1 MAWSGRAL
9 HDARLPHLLA
19 QGRGAPARLLPG
31 LQRLAGGVLQ
41 LRAQTHGGAGHD
53 LTVRPQGR
61 RAGARPL
68 RQGRPEGRDDL
79 VLAADRSALQLG
91 SLRSLLGRGP
101 GAARTHQPARHHR
114 NGAGEPVGIQR
125 ALHAGYGPVPRGR
138 ALLQRA
144 HLLRRPRSLPE
155 PADRVGREQLRLASL
170 LSAADGPRLRARALR
185 RRVHPEAEA
194 QRVLP
199 APDVLHLHRRL
210 RRRRQPPLHR
220 GRQAHVVVR
229 LPAPG
234 LVVAPFTAGR
244 GSRLQ
249 GRQSGR
255 PLQDHPRQRRQA
267 LWVRALGSSGLADAL
282 LEVRDLRTYIYTRR
296 GIVKAVDGATFS
308 VRRGE
313 TLGIVGESGSGKSMT
328 CLSILRLVPEPGGR
342 IVGGE
347 GVFDGGDLLAKSP
360 DEMRRL
366 RGAQIAMILQDPMAS
381 LNPAMTVGE
390 QIAETLSLHRGLRGR
405 ALDERVIELLRQVRI
420 SDPER
425 RVHAYPHQMSGGI
438 RQRVAGA
445 IAISCRPSLLIA
457 DEPTTSL
464 DVTIQAQYL
473 RLLKEIQRETN
484 LALVFVT
491 HDLGIVAKLCDR
503 VAVMYAGR
511 IVETGTTR
519 DIFNRPRHPYT
530 IGLLSCLPTLR
541 RGRGPLTAIEGQPPD
556 LAHVPSGCSFTPR
569 CPMAEPRCG
578 EKRPSLEAIEP
589 DHLVACFRASDMATA
604 GRRVTSIA
612 TAPAPALLDT
622 RGTGDVVLEAR
633 QLTKHFPLARG
644 TIFSRTFGTVKA
656 VDGVDFVLRRG
667 ETLGLVGESGCGKT
681 TTARLVLSLERPTA
695 GGVFFRGRDIH
706 SLARPERGGYRR
718 AVQAVFQDPY
728 SSLNPRL
735 TIRTTVSEPLV
746 QTEPDLSRTEIDA
759 RVAESLTRVG
769 LRPRIAADY
778 PHELSG
784 GQRQRVAIARALT
797 TNPECI
803 LLDEA
808 VSALDVS
815 IRAQV
820 MNLLR
825 EIQDRLGVSD
835 LFIAHD
841 LAVVKYVS

>member
-1 MAWSGRAL
+1 MA
-9 HDARLPHLLA
+9 D
-19 QGRGAPARLLPG
+19 
-31 LQRLAGGVLQ
+31 
-41 LRAQTHGGAGHD
+41 T
-53 LTVRPQGR
+53 
-61 RAGARPL
+61 
-68 RQGRPEGRDDL
+68 
-79 VLAADRSALQLG
+79 
-91 SLRSLLGRGP
+91 
-101 GAARTHQPARHHR
+101 
-114 NGAGEPVGIQR
+114 
-125 ALHAGYGPVPRGR
+125 
-138 ALLQRA
+138 
-144 HLLRRPRSLPE
+144 
-155 PADRVGREQLRLASL
+155 
-170 LSAADGPRLRARALR
+170 
-185 RRVHPEAEA
+185 
-194 QRVLP
+194 
-199 APDVLHLHRRL
+199 
-210 RRRRQPPLHR
+210 
-220 GRQAHVVVR
+220 
-229 LPAPG
+229 
-234 LVVAPFTAGR
+234 
-244 GSRLQ
+244 
-249 GRQSGR
+249 
-255 PLQDHPRQRRQA
+255 
-267 LWVRALGSSGLADAL
+267 L

-296 GIVKAVDGATFS
+296 GVVKAVDGATFS

-347 GVFDGGDLLAKSP
+347 IRFDGENLLTKSP

-366 RGAQIAMILQDPMAS
+366 RGSRIAMILQDPMAS

-390 QIAETLSLHRGLRGR
+390 QIAETLALHRGLRGR
-405 ALDERVIELLRQVRI
+405 ALDQRVIELLRQVKI

-445 IAISCRPSLLIA
+445 IAISCQPSLLIA

-464 DVTIQAQYL
+464 DVTIQSQYL

-511 IVETGTTR
+511 IVELGKTR
-519 DIFNRPRHPYT
+519 DIFNRPRHPYAV
-530 IGLLSCLPTLR
+530 GLLDCLPTLR
-541 RGRGPLTAIEGQPPD
+541 RGREPLTAIEGQPPD
-556 LAHVPSGCSFTPR
+556 LAHVPEGCSFAPR
-569 CPMAEPRCG
+569 CPMAEPRCS
-578 EKRPSLEAIEP
+578 ETRPPLEPLDAE
-589 DHLVACFRASDMATA
+589 HLVACIRAGETTTL
-604 GRRVTSIA
+604 GRRAAAVSLV
-612 TAPAPALLDT
+612 APAVVEPQSN
-622 RGTGDVVLEAR
+622 DVVLEAR

-644 TIFSRTFGTVKA
+644 TIFGRRFGTVKA
-656 VDGVDFVLRRG
+656 VDGVDFVLRHG

-681 TTARLVLSLERPTA
+681 TTARLVLSLERPTS

-706 SLARPERGGYRR
+706 SLGRHERGGYRR
-718 AVQAVFQDPY
+718 AVQAVFQDPF

-735 TIRTTVSEPLV
+735 TIRTTVSEPLA
-746 QTEPDLSRTEIDA
+746 QTEPDLSRAEVTE
-759 RVAESLTRVG
+759 RVAASLTRVG
-769 LRPRIAADY
+769 LRPRVADDY

-825 EIQDRLGVSD
+825 EIQDRSGVSY

-841 LAVVKYVS
+841 LAVVKYVSARIGVMYLGKLVETAPADELYANPLHPYTQVLLSNALPAHPDDVRDEVILKGEVPSAFNPPSGCRFHPRCPQALPICGEVEPTLREQASGHPVACHLY

>member
-1 MAWSGRAL
+1 M
-9 HDARLPHLLA
+9 
-19 QGRGAPARLLPG
+19 
-31 LQRLAGGVLQ
+31 
-41 LRAQTHGGAGHD
+41 
-53 LTVRPQGR
+53 
-61 RAGARPL
+61 
-68 RQGRPEGRDDL
+68 
-79 VLAADRSALQLG
+79 
-91 SLRSLLGRGP
+91 
-101 GAARTHQPARHHR
+101 
-114 NGAGEPVGIQR
+114 
-125 ALHAGYGPVPRGR
+125 
-138 ALLQRA
+138 
-144 HLLRRPRSLPE
+144 
-155 PADRVGREQLRLASL
+155 
-170 LSAADGPRLRARALR
+170 
-185 RRVHPEAEA
+185 
-194 QRVLP
+194 
-199 APDVLHLHRRL
+199 
-210 RRRRQPPLHR
+210 
-220 GRQAHVVVR
+220 
-229 LPAPG
+229 
-234 LVVAPFTAGR
+234 
-244 GSRLQ
+244 
-249 GRQSGR
+249 
-255 PLQDHPRQRRQA
+255 
-267 LWVRALGSSGLADAL
+267 ADAL

-296 GIVKAVDGATFS
+296 GVVKAVDGAALS

-347 GVFDGGDLLAKSP
+347 VIFEGENLLAKSA

-366 RGAQIAMILQDPMAS
+366 RGSRIAMILQDPMAS

-390 QIAETLSLHRGLRGR
+390 QIGETLTLHRGLRGR
-405 ALDERVIELLRQVRI
+405 ALEERILELLRQVRI

-445 IAISCRPSLLIA
+445 IAISCQPSLLIA

-511 IVETGTTR
+511 IVETGATR
-519 DIFNRPRHPYT
+519 TIFNSPRHPYT
-530 IGLLSCLPTLR
+530 SGLLNCLPTLR
-541 RGRGPLTAIEGQPPD
+541 RGREPLTAIEGQPPD
-556 LAHVPSGCSFTPR
+556 LASVPPGCSFTPR
-569 CPMAEPRCG
+569 CPLARPHCEVTRPELEPV
-578 EKRPSLEAIEP
+578 EP
-589 DHLVACFRASDMATA
+589 GHLVACLRSDETAALGAMRMSVTGAGLATTATA
-604 GRRVTSIA
+604 A
-612 TAPAPALLDT
+612 A
-622 RGTGDVVLEAR
+622 TGDVVLEAR
-633 QLTKHFPLARG
+633 AVTKHFPVRRGAILGRTIG
-644 TIFSRTFGTVKA
+644 TIKA

-681 TTARLVLSLERPTA
+681 TTARLVLRMERPTE
-695 GGVFFRGRDIH
+695 GGIFFRGRDVH
-706 SLARPERGGYRR
+706 VLGRDELGDYRR

-735 TIRTTVSEPLV
+735 TIRTTVGEPLV
-746 QTEPDLSRTEIDA
+746 QTQPGLTKAEVEERI
-759 RVAESLTRVG
+759 AESLVRVG

-784 GQRQRVAIARALT
+784 GQRQRVALARALT

-825 EIQDRLGVSD
+825 EIQERLGVSY

-841 LAVVKYVS
+841 LAAVKYVSTRIGVMYLGKLVETATSDELYAHPLHPYTQVLLSNALPSHPDDAREEVILKGEVPSAFDPPPGCRFHPRCPYAMPVCAETAPVLREQAAGHQVACHLVGT

>member
-1 MAWSGRAL
+1 MA
-9 HDARLPHLLA
+9 D
-19 QGRGAPARLLPG
+19 
-31 LQRLAGGVLQ
+31 
-41 LRAQTHGGAGHD
+41 T
-53 LTVRPQGR
+53 
-61 RAGARPL
+61 
-68 RQGRPEGRDDL
+68 
-79 VLAADRSALQLG
+79 
-91 SLRSLLGRGP
+91 
-101 GAARTHQPARHHR
+101 
-114 NGAGEPVGIQR
+114 
-125 ALHAGYGPVPRGR
+125 
-138 ALLQRA
+138 
-144 HLLRRPRSLPE
+144 
-155 PADRVGREQLRLASL
+155 
-170 LSAADGPRLRARALR
+170 
-185 RRVHPEAEA
+185 
-194 QRVLP
+194 
-199 APDVLHLHRRL
+199 
-210 RRRRQPPLHR
+210 
-220 GRQAHVVVR
+220 
-229 LPAPG
+229 
-234 LVVAPFTAGR
+234 
-244 GSRLQ
+244 
-249 GRQSGR
+249 
-255 PLQDHPRQRRQA
+255 
-267 LWVRALGSSGLADAL
+267 L

-296 GIVKAVDGATFS
+296 GVVKAVDGASFS

-342 IVGGE
+342 IVGGQIF
-347 GVFDGGDLLAKSP
+347 FDGENLLDKSP

-366 RGAQIAMILQDPMAS
+366 RGSRIAMILQDPMAS

-390 QIAETLSLHRGLRGR
+390 QIAESLALHRGLRGR
-405 ALDERVIELLRQVRI
+405 ALDERVLELLRQVRI

-445 IAISCRPSLLIA
+445 IAISCQPSLLIA

-464 DVTIQAQYL
+464 DVTIQSQYL
-473 RLLKEIQRETN
+473 RLLKDIQRETN

-511 IVETGTTR
+511 IVELGKTR
-519 DIFNRPRHPYT
+519 DIFNHPRHPYAV
-530 IGLLSCLPTLR
+530 GLLNCLPNLR
-541 RGRGPLTAIEGQPPD
+541 HGREPLRAIEGQPPD
-556 LAHVPSGCSFTPR
+556 LAHVPEGCSFTPR
-569 CPMAEPRCG
+569 CPMAEPRCSD
-578 EKRPSLEAIEP
+578 KRPALEPIDAE
-589 DHLVACFRASDMATA
+589 HLVACLRAGETASLGRRPTA
-604 GRRVTSIA
+604 GSPVSTP
-612 TAPAPALLDT
+612 PAVESD
-622 RGTGDVVLEAR
+622 RHGDVVLEAR

-644 TIFSRTFGTVKA
+644 TIFARQFGTVKA
-656 VDGVDFVLRRG
+656 VDGVDFTLRRG

-706 SLARPERGGYRR
+706 ALGRDEQAGYRR
-718 AVQAVFQDPY
+718 AVQAVFQDPF

-735 TIRTTVSEPLV
+735 TIRTTVSEPLA
-746 QTEPDLSRTEIDA
+746 QTEPNLTRAEVA
-759 RVAESLTRVG
+759 ERVAASLTRVG
-769 LRPRIAADY
+769 LRPRIADDY

-825 EIQDRLGVSD
+825 EIQDRSGVSY

-841 LAVVKYVS
+841 LAVVKYVSTRIGVMYLGKLVETAPADELYANPLHPYTQVLLSNALPAHPDDVRDDVILKGEVPSAFNPPPGCRFHPRCPKALPICAEVEPPLREQASGHPVACHLY

>member
-1 MAWSGRAL
+1 MA
-9 HDARLPHLLA
+9 D
-19 QGRGAPARLLPG
+19 
-31 LQRLAGGVLQ
+31 
-41 LRAQTHGGAGHD
+41 T
-53 LTVRPQGR
+53 
-61 RAGARPL
+61 
-68 RQGRPEGRDDL
+68 
-79 VLAADRSALQLG
+79 
-91 SLRSLLGRGP
+91 
-101 GAARTHQPARHHR
+101 
-114 NGAGEPVGIQR
+114 
-125 ALHAGYGPVPRGR
+125 
-138 ALLQRA
+138 
-144 HLLRRPRSLPE
+144 
-155 PADRVGREQLRLASL
+155 
-170 LSAADGPRLRARALR
+170 
-185 RRVHPEAEA
+185 
-194 QRVLP
+194 
-199 APDVLHLHRRL
+199 
-210 RRRRQPPLHR
+210 
-220 GRQAHVVVR
+220 
-229 LPAPG
+229 
-234 LVVAPFTAGR
+234 
-244 GSRLQ
+244 
-249 GRQSGR
+249 
-255 PLQDHPRQRRQA
+255 
-267 LWVRALGSSGLADAL
+267 L

-296 GIVKAVDGATFS
+296 GVVKAVDGATFS
-308 VRRGE
+308 VRPGE

-342 IVGGE
+342 IVGGQIL
-347 GVFDGGDLLAKSP
+347 FDGENLLDKSP
-360 DEMRRL
+360 EEMRRL
-366 RGAQIAMILQDPMAS
+366 RGSRIAMILQDPMAS

-390 QIAETLSLHRGLRGR
+390 QIAETLALHRGLRGR

-445 IAISCRPSLLIA
+445 IAISCQPSLLIA

-464 DVTIQAQYL
+464 DVTIQSQYL

-511 IVETGTTR
+511 IVELGRTR
-519 DIFNRPRHPYT
+519 DIFNRPRHPYAV
-530 IGLLSCLPTLR
+530 GLLDCLPTLR

-556 LAHVPSGCSFTPR
+556 LANVPEGCSFAPR
-569 CPMAEPRCG
+569 CPMAEPRCSQT
-578 EKRPSLEAIEP
+578 RPPLEPVDAE
-589 DHLVACFRASDMATA
+589 HLVACLRAGETATL
-604 GRRVTSIA
+604 GRRAAAVSPVSSR
-612 TAPAPALLDT
+612 PAASYRD
-622 RGTGDVVLEAR
+622 GDVILEAR

-644 TIFSRTFGTVKA
+644 TIFGRRFGTVKA

-681 TTARLVLSLERPTA
+681 TTARLVLSLERPTT

-706 SLARPERGGYRR
+706 SLSRHERGGYRR
-718 AVQAVFQDPY
+718 AVQAVFQDPF

-735 TIRTTVSEPLV
+735 TIRTTVSEPLA
-746 QTEPDLSRTEIDA
+746 QTEPDLSRAEVGE
-759 RVAESLTRVG
+759 RVAASLTRVG
-769 LRPRIAADY
+769 LQPRIADDY

-825 EIQDRLGVSD
+825 EIQDRSGVSY

-841 LAVVKYVS
+841 LAVVKYVSTRIGVMYLGKLVETAPADELYANPLHPYTQVLLSNALPAHPDDVRDEVILKGEVPSAFNPPTGCRFHPRCPQALPICGEVEPALREQASGHPVACHLY

>member
-1 MAWSGRAL
+1 MA
-9 HDARLPHLLA
+9 D
-19 QGRGAPARLLPG
+19 
-31 LQRLAGGVLQ
+31 
-41 LRAQTHGGAGHD
+41 T
-53 LTVRPQGR
+53 
-61 RAGARPL
+61 
-68 RQGRPEGRDDL
+68 
-79 VLAADRSALQLG
+79 
-91 SLRSLLGRGP
+91 
-101 GAARTHQPARHHR
+101 
-114 NGAGEPVGIQR
+114 
-125 ALHAGYGPVPRGR
+125 
-138 ALLQRA
+138 
-144 HLLRRPRSLPE
+144 
-155 PADRVGREQLRLASL
+155 
-170 LSAADGPRLRARALR
+170 
-185 RRVHPEAEA
+185 
-194 QRVLP
+194 
-199 APDVLHLHRRL
+199 
-210 RRRRQPPLHR
+210 
-220 GRQAHVVVR
+220 
-229 LPAPG
+229 
-234 LVVAPFTAGR
+234 
-244 GSRLQ
+244 
-249 GRQSGR
+249 
-255 PLQDHPRQRRQA
+255 
-267 LWVRALGSSGLADAL
+267 L

-296 GIVKAVDGATFS
+296 GVVKAVDGATFS

-342 IVGGE
+342 IVGGQI
-347 GVFDGGDLLAKSP
+347 VFDGENLLDKSP
-360 DEMRRL
+360 EEMRRL
-366 RGAQIAMILQDPMAS
+366 RGSRIAMILQDPMAS

-390 QIAETLSLHRGLRGR
+390 QIAETLALHRGLRGR
-405 ALDERVIELLRQVRI
+405 ALDERVVDLLRQVRI

-445 IAISCRPSLLIA
+445 IAISCQPSLLIA

-464 DVTIQAQYL
+464 DVTIQSQYL

-511 IVETGTTR
+511 IVELGKTR
-519 DIFNRPRHPYT
+519 DIFNRPRHPYAV
-530 IGLLSCLPTLR
+530 GLLDCLPTLR
-541 RGRGPLTAIEGQPPD
+541 RGREPLTAIEGQPPD
-556 LAHVPSGCSFTPR
+556 LANVPDGCSFAPR
-569 CPMAEPRCG
+569 CPMAEPRCS
-578 EKRPSLEAIEP
+578 ENQPPLEPVDSE
-589 DHLVACFRASDMATA
+589 HLVACIRAGETATL
-604 GRRVTSIA
+604 GRRAVSA
-612 TAPAPALLDT
+612 SVGSAPPPTASE
-622 RGTGDVVLEAR
+622 RNGDVVLEAR

-644 TIFSRTFGTVKA
+644 TIFSRRFGTVKA

-695 GGVFFRGRDIH
+695 GGVYFRGHDIQVL
-706 SLARPERGGYRR
+706 SRQERGGYRR
-718 AVQAVFQDPY
+718 AVQAVFQDPF

-735 TIRTTVSEPLV
+735 TIRTTVSEPLA
-746 QTEPDLSRTEIDA
+746 QTEPDLSRAEVA
-759 RVAESLTRVG
+759 ERVAASLTRVG
-769 LRPRIAADY
+769 LRPRIADDY

-825 EIQDRLGVSD
+825 EIQDRSGVSY

-841 LAVVKYVS
+841 LAVVKYVSTRIGVMYLGKLVETAAADELYANPLHPYTQVLLSNALPAHPDDVREEVILKGEVPSAFDPPSGCRFHPRCPQALPICGEVEPALREQASGHPVACHLY

>member
-1 MAWSGRAL
+1 MA
-9 HDARLPHLLA
+9 D
-19 QGRGAPARLLPG
+19 
-31 LQRLAGGVLQ
+31 
-41 LRAQTHGGAGHD
+41 T
-53 LTVRPQGR
+53 
-61 RAGARPL
+61 
-68 RQGRPEGRDDL
+68 
-79 VLAADRSALQLG
+79 
-91 SLRSLLGRGP
+91 
-101 GAARTHQPARHHR
+101 
-114 NGAGEPVGIQR
+114 
-125 ALHAGYGPVPRGR
+125 
-138 ALLQRA
+138 
-144 HLLRRPRSLPE
+144 
-155 PADRVGREQLRLASL
+155 
-170 LSAADGPRLRARALR
+170 
-185 RRVHPEAEA
+185 
-194 QRVLP
+194 
-199 APDVLHLHRRL
+199 
-210 RRRRQPPLHR
+210 
-220 GRQAHVVVR
+220 
-229 LPAPG
+229 
-234 LVVAPFTAGR
+234 
-244 GSRLQ
+244 
-249 GRQSGR
+249 
-255 PLQDHPRQRRQA
+255 
-267 LWVRALGSSGLADAL
+267 L

-296 GIVKAVDGATFS
+296 GVVKAVDGATFS

-342 IVGGE
+342 IVGGQI
-347 GVFDGGDLLAKSP
+347 VFDGENLLDKSP
-360 DEMRRL
+360 EEMRRL
-366 RGAQIAMILQDPMAS
+366 RGSRIAMILQDPMAS

-390 QIAETLSLHRGLRGR
+390 QIAETLALHRGLRGR
-405 ALDERVIELLRQVRI
+405 ALDERVVDLLRQVRI

-445 IAISCRPSLLIA
+445 IAISCQPSLLIA

-464 DVTIQAQYL
+464 DVTIQSQYL

-511 IVETGTTR
+511 IVELGKTR
-519 DIFNRPRHPYT
+519 DIFNRPRHPYAV
-530 IGLLSCLPTLR
+530 GLLNCLPTLR
-541 RGRGPLTAIEGQPPD
+541 RGREPLTAIEGQPPD
-556 LAHVPSGCSFTPR
+556 LANVPDGCSFAPR
-569 CPMAEPRCG
+569 CPMAEPRCS
-578 EKRPSLEAIEP
+578 EQQPPLEPVDSE
-589 DHLVACFRASDMATA
+589 HLVACIRAGETATL
-604 GRRVTSIA
+604 GRRAVSA
-612 TAPAPALLDT
+612 SVGSAPPPTASE
-622 RGTGDVVLEAR
+622 RYGDVVLEAR

-644 TIFSRTFGTVKA
+644 TIFSRRFGTVKA

-681 TTARLVLSLERPTA
+681 TTARLVLSLERPTT

-706 SLARPERGGYRR
+706 SLGRHERGAYRR
-718 AVQAVFQDPY
+718 AVQAVFQDPF

-735 TIRTTVSEPLV
+735 TIRTTVSEPLA
-746 QTEPDLSRTEIDA
+746 QTEPDLSRAEVA
-759 RVAESLTRVG
+759 ERVAASLTRVG
-769 LRPRIAADY
+769 LRPRIADDY

-825 EIQDRLGVSD
+825 EIQDRSGVSY

-841 LAVVKYVS
+841 LAVVKYVSTRIGVMYLGKLVETAAADELYANPLHPYTQVLLSNALPAHPDDVREEVILKGEVPSAFDPPSGCRFHPRCPQALPICGEVEPALREQASGHPVACHLY